1 MEDNNREDIMQRLKK
16 FLQEVKDFA
25 VKHISYAEVEDAE
38 KASLADDG
46 LLASICNKYIADGT
60 IDKAERRFKAFYEG
74 TSELPHAELEV
85 SYLSKAYGYWNNIVI
100 TL

>member
-1 MEDNNREDIMQRLKK
+1 MEDNREDIMQRLKK

-25 VKHISYAEVEDAE
+25 VKHISYTEVEDAE

-46 LLASICNKYIADGT
+46 PLASICNKYIANGT
-60 IDKAERRFKAFYEG
+60 LDKAERRFRAYYED
-74 TSELPHAELEV
+74 TSELLHAELEV
-85 SYLSKAYGYWNNIVI
+85 SYLSKAYGYWNNITI